1 MGFDHKKL
9 KFDAHGVPYLKAMEI
24 EAIAYELLEKY
35 CPQVLRTA
43 TLTPVLDIIEKL
55 KEKTKLK
62 SAIEDLGE
70 IEGKKVLGKVSF
82 ARRTLFL
89 DKSLLEERKIQFRF
103 TAAHEIGHWVL
114 HRYKELKLENQ
125 KLNTEELTD
134 DEGSICRLDQR
145 TPKEWIE
152 RQANVFAASL
162 IMPRNT
168 FHDELVRSQKEI
180 GILRNFG
187 IVFINDENY
196 NRKDRTMI
204 LAILSDKFQ
213 VSKQSVEVRL
223 NTLKL
228 VIDEGRKAG
237 KSIAEMLKNALS

>member
-1 MGFDHKKL
+1 MGFDPQKL
-9 KFDAHGVPYLKAMEI
+9 KFDAHGVPYLKATEI

-35 CPQVLRTA
+35 CPQVLTTA
-43 TLTPVLDIIEKL
+43 TLTPVLDIIEEL
-55 KEKTKLK
+55 KEKTKLQ
-62 SAIEDLGE
+62 SAIEDLGN

-82 ARRTLFL
+82 KRRTLFL

-114 HRYKELKLENQ
+114 HRYKQLKLENQ
-125 KLNTEELTD
+125 KLNTEELID
-134 DEGSICRLDQR
+134 DESSICRLEQR
-145 TPKEWIE
+145 TPKEWLE

-196 NRKDRTMI
+196 NRKDRMMI
-204 LAILSDKFQ
+204 LAMLSDKFQ
-213 VSKQSVEVRL
+213 VSKQSIEVRL

-228 VIDEGRKAG
+228 VVDEGKKAG
-237 KSIAEMLKNALS
+237 KSIAEILKNTLS

>member
-1 MGFDHKKL
+1 
-9 KFDAHGVPYLKAMEI
+9 
-24 EAIAYELLEKY
+24 
-35 CPQVLRTA
+35 
-43 TLTPVLDIIEKL
+43 VLDIIEKL

-62 SAIEDLGE
+62 SAIEDLGD
-70 IEGKKVLGKVSF
+70 IDGKKNLGKVSF
-82 ARRTLFL
+82 TRRTLFL

-125 KLNTEELTD
+125 KLKAEELTD
-134 DEGSICRLDQR
+134 DENTICRLDQR
-145 TPKEWIE
+145 TPKEWLE

-196 NRKDRTMI
+196 NRKDRIMI
-204 LAILSDKFQ
+204 LAMLSDKFQ

-228 VIDEGRKAG
+228 VIDEGKKAG
-237 KSIAEMLKNALS
+237 KSITEILKNTLTK